1 MAVHWLPLDEGVTS
15 LPPRIDA
22 SVMAAPGLC
31 RSLLARALMDWWMP
45 IISPVPCFGS
55 WLCADCPLVKVSP
68 LWTTV
73 AEGLTCPSI
82 VLLFKFYIDIQISLE
97 APPPPPGPLL
107 PNYSSPLS
115 AAGCALSHLP
125 IQPLVWSCTVRTPVQ
140 HQLSKGTQKR
150 ICKNHYSE
158 KVWLLKLRY
167 VLWKIGK
174 NSNFT
179 RNWPSFILFV
189 GNINKFI
196 ITSS

>member
-97 APPPPPGPLL
+97 APPPPPPPRVLYSQTTPLRCL
-107 PNYSSPLS
+107 QQVVRCPICPYNLWYGRAQCAFLYS
-115 AAGCALSHLP
+115 
-125 IQPLVWSCTVRTPVQ
+125 INF
-140 HQLSKGTQKR
+140 QKEHKR
-150 ICKNHYSE
+150 EYVKIII
-158 KVWLLKLRY
+158 LKRFDY
-167 VLWKIGK
+167 
-174 NSNFT
+174 
-179 RNWPSFILFV
+179 
-189 GNINKFI
+189 
-196 ITSS
+196 

>member
-1 MAVHWLPLDEGVTS
+1 MAVHWLPLDEGVAS

-31 RSLLARALMDWWMP
+31 RSLLARSLMDWWMP

-97 APPPPPGPLL
+97 APPPPPPAPGPLL
-107 PNYSSPLS
+107 PNYSTPKLLLS
-115 AAGCALSHLP
+115 AVCSRLCVVPSAHTTFGMVVHSAH
-125 IQPLVWSCTVRTPVQ
+125 SCTASTF
-140 HQLSKGTQKR
+140 KR
-150 ICKNHYSE
+150 NTKENM
-158 KVWLLKLRY
+158 
-167 VLWKIGK
+167 
-174 NSNFT
+174 
-179 RNWPSFILFV
+179 
-189 GNINKFI
+189 
-196 ITSS
+196 